1 MNKIRRKFLQN
12 FLKSLLLMNIFIPF
26 LNFNNKLNLKYK
38 KIKKEKQNNLIW
50 YLDPKDK

>member
-12 FLKSLLLMNIFIPF
+12 FTKSLLLVNLFMPF
-26 LNFNNKLNLKYK
+26 LNLDNKFNLKNK
-38 KIKKEKQNNLIW
+38 KIKKKKQNNLIW